1 MTYNNGFIF
10 GGGIVST
17 VINPQWHVIE
27 NDNGAKGIYISE
39 SDNYIL
45 WCSSVSAK
53 NPRAWQHDPMQ
64 EVIADDPAL
73 HPIVTEKL
81 VYSHAI
87 KRTNEDNQQLE
98 IHEILVCP
106 KQFPTNTLV
115 MAVYTLSI
123 LSPDDLADKEEIIQV
138 AIRIAKNTLFLV
150 NNESA

>member
-10 GGGIVST
+10 GGGVVST
-17 VINPQWHVIE
+17 VTNPAWQVIE
-27 NDNGAKGIYISE
+27 RDNGAKGIYISE

-53 NPRAWQHDPMQ
+53 NPRASQHDPMQ
-64 EVIADDPAL
+64 EVIAYDPAL
-73 HPIVTEKL
+73 HPIVTENL

-87 KRTNEDNQQLE
+87 KRTNDDNQQLE

-106 KQFPTNTLV
+106 KQFPANTLI

-123 LSPDDLADKEEIIQV
+123 LDPDDLTDKEEKIQL
-138 AIRIAKNTLFLV
+138 AISIAKNTHFLD